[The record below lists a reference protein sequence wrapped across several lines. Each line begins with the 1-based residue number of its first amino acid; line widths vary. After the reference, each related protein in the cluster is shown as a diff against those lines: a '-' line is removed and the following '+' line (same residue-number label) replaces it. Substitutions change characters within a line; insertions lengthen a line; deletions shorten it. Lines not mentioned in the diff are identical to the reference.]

1 MTEHDDELYL
11 RHVASM
17 ANLLNITRRLGRDRF
32 DREADVRDATTYRL
46 QTLAESTQRLSD
58 EFKDAHPGI
67 PWKDISRFR
76 NRAVHGYL
84 GIDPDIIWD
93 IVESDIPALGRCV
106 NDELDRRRVR
116 PGHEQGRDLGDD
128 LGLEL

>member
-1 MTEHDDELYL
+1 MTEHDEELYL
-11 RHVASM
+11 RHVDSM
-17 ANLLNITRRLGRDRF
+17 ANLLNITRRLGRERF
-32 DREADVRDATTYRL
+32 DHDADVRDATTYRL

-58 EFKDAHPGI
+58 AFKDAHPDI
-67 PWKDISRFR
+67 PWKDIARFR

-106 NDELDRRRVR
+106 SNELDRRRAQR
-116 PGHEQGRDLGDD
+116 GLEQGRDLGDD

>member
-1 MTEHDDELYL
+1 MSSRTLTPAFRGRTSPGFVTE
-11 RHVASM
+11 
-17 ANLLNITRRLGRDRF
+17 
-32 DREADVRDATTYRL
+32 
-46 QTLAESTQRLSD
+46 
-58 EFKDAHPGI
+58 
-67 PWKDISRFR
+67 